1 MEITSD
7 IDSSVDHLKG
17 FLQKNPAQAAEIA
30 SNHYRKW
37 KKLEIENAKLAEQN
51 RQLKVDNKRL
61 LRYCQKWATEN
72 IRLKYPQSHQTPSL
86 SELLNSKKDVS

>member
-1 MEITSD
+1 MEINSD
-7 IDSSVDHLKG
+7 LESGEMHLNSY
-17 FLQKNPAQAAEIA
+17 LQNNPDKATEIA
-30 SNHYRKW
+30 SGHYREW
-37 KKLEIENAKLAEQN
+37 KKLEIENAKLTEQN
-51 RQLKVDNKRL
+51 QRLKIDNKRL